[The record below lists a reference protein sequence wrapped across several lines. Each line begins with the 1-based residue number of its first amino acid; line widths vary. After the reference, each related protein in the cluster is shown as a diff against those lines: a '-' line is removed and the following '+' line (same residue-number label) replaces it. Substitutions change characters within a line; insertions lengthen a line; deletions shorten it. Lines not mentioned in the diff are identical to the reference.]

1 MIVLGIDPGT
11 RHTGFG
17 VIESLSRA
25 ERGASDKRE
34 TVIDYGTV
42 SPSAK
47 LDLMVRL
54 QHIGEAVDELIA
66 THKPDELAIE
76 MPFMGKNAQAMLK
89 LGQVQGFVMKAALD
103 REIPVTQYAPREI
116 KKAVVGNGNAQKEQ
130 VWFMLQAQLDLTE
143 DRGLDASDALAVAL
157 CHVHRVEAGPTGKFK
172 DWKSC
177 IAANPDRLA

>member
-11 RHTGFG
+11 RHTGYG
-17 VIESLSRA
+17 VIEAVGR
-25 ERGASDKRE
+25 RE
-34 TVIDYGTV
+34 TVVDYG
-42 SPSAK
+42 SIDPPEK

-54 QHIGEAVDELIA
+54 QRIGEAVDALIA
-66 THKPDELAIE
+66 KHVPDELAIE

-116 KKAVVGNGNAQKEQ
+116 KKAVVGNGNAAKEQ
-130 VWFMLQAQLDLTE
+130 VWFMLRAQLGLSD

-157 CHVHRVEAGPTGKFK
+157 CHLHRVEAGPTGKFK
-172 DWKSC
+172 DWKSFV
-177 IAANPDRLA
+177 AANPGRIT

>member
-11 RHTGFG
+11 RHTGYG
-17 VIESLSRA
+17 VIEAVGR
-25 ERGASDKRE
+25 RE
-34 TVIDYGTV
+34 TVVDYG
-42 SPSAK
+42 SINPPEK

-54 QHIGEAVDELIA
+54 QRIGEAVDALIA
-66 THKPDELAIE
+66 KHVPDELAIE

-116 KKAVVGNGNAQKEQ
+116 KKAVVGNGNAAKEQ
-130 VWFMLQAQLDLTE
+130 VWFMLRAQLGLSD

-157 CHVHRVEAGPTGKFK
+157 CHLHRVEAGPTGKFK
-172 DWKSC
+172 DWKSFV
-177 IAANPDRLA
+177 AANPGRIT